1 MGKKQWRLVL
11 LLHILDTG
19 CRDQPASFQY
29 IYEYTFMIG
38 YDFFPGQSGLKI

>member
-1 MGKKQWRLVL
+1 MEKKQCRSVL
-11 LLHILDTG
+11 LLHILDTE

-29 IYEYTFMIG
+29 IYEYTFMID